1 MLGVVPNPTITPSDV
16 AMRGLAEEMGVGD
29 TFVPTPVGVYFGA
42 GPGVTAPDPY
52 FGGAGPER
60 TGCLECGECM
70 TGCRHNAKNTL
81 VKNYLGLAERA
92 GAVVHPLTTVTGL
105 RPLPATAV
113 GGGRPADTV
122 PGPIRHE
129 RGAPARRA
137 AGTEGSEPA
146 GPTTTFTAQHVVF
159 AAGHLRHAAAAAPTA
174 GRRGPARSCLT
185 GSGT

>member
-1 MLGVVPNPTITPSDV
+1 
-16 AMRGLAEEMGVGD
+16 MRGLAEEMGVGD

-52 FGGAGPER
+52 FGGVGPER

-105 RPLPATAV
+105 RPLPAGRWEVDARPTQSLARSATSAV
-113 GGGRPADTV
+113 R
-122 PGPIRHE
+122 
-129 RGAPARRA
+129 RRA
-137 AGTEGSEPA
+137 ARHGTEE
-146 GPTTTFTAQHVVF
+146 
-159 AAGHLRHAAAAAPTA
+159 LRSRPDPPRRSPHSTSSS
-174 GRRGPARSCLT
+174 RRGPMARSSCSTGCGPTASSRSCPT